1 MWWQMSHEKTW
12 ALFKDKKGQEMLKKR
27 LNEILTPNAIGVSR
41 TTPVSEAIK
50 IMRSKHISCIVV
62 LEENRPIGIFT
73 ERNVVQVVAER
84 QADFDNREIREL
96 MSSPVLTANKNV
108 EVYTAYNLLM
118 TSKIRH
124 LIVVDD
130 ENHAV
135 GVVTQSNLIEH
146 LGYEYFIEIK
156 KVSEVMTKILF
167 TISKDM
173 TVHQALRDM
182 ARESLSCLVIA
193 QDDRPVGILT
203 ERDVAK
209 LLVDRSDVW
218 QLKVEEV
225 MSSPVQTL
233 SQQTPVHEAAK
244 IMQQE
249 NIRRVVVVDEDGKI
263 VGLTTQSDIVK
274 GLEGKYIETLKEVI
288 KEKEVKIESTS
299 RDLAEKTVY
308 LDNILHSSVDIGI
321 VATGLNF
328 RIAYFNPGAEKIL
341 GYSAQEVIGRNARE
355 IHLRENV
362 ELSRFDRVI
371 EAIPRDKAHVFDF
384 ERDKKDG
391 KRFISA
397 RVSGIWDKEET
408 LVGFVFILRDITQRN
423 QAEEARRESERR
435 LYREQKRL
443 EMLEFANNMALKL
456 MDELRNPLVAVGGF
470 AARIYKKDYPEHKLK
485 EYTGLIYEE
494 SKRLDTALEQAVV
507 HLKAAAEKT

>member
-1 MWWQMSHEKTW
+1 
-12 ALFKDKKGQEMLKKR
+12 MLRKQLK
-27 LNEILTPNAIGVSR
+27 EILTPNAIGVSP
-41 TTPVSEAIK
+41 TTPVSQAIR
-50 IMRSKHISCIVV
+50 IMRSKNISCIVV
-62 LEENRPIGIFT
+62 LEGNKPIGVFT
-73 ERNVVQVVAER
+73 ERNVVQVTAQR
-84 QADFDNREIREL
+84 GPDFDDCEIREL
-96 MSSPVLTANKNV
+96 MSSPVLTANENV
-108 EVYTAYNLLM
+108 EVHTAYNLLM
-118 TSKIRH
+118 THKIRR
-124 LIVVDD
+124 LVVVDD

-135 GVVTQSNLIEH
+135 GVITQSNLIEH
-146 LGYEYFIEIK
+146 IGYEYFIEIK
-156 KVSEVMTKILF
+156 KVSQVMTKILF

-173 TVHQALRDM
+173 TVYQALSDM

-209 LLVDRSDVW
+209 LLVDRGDIW
-218 QLKVEEV
+218 HLKVEEV

-233 SQQTPVHEAAK
+233 SQETPVHEAAK

-249 NIRRVVVVDEDGKI
+249 SIRRLVVVDEDDKM

-288 KEKEVKIESTS
+288 KEKDVKLESTS
-299 RDLAEKTVY
+299 RDLAEKKVY

-321 VATGLNF
+321 AATDLAF

-355 IHLRENV
+355 IHLQEDI

-371 EAIPRDKAHVFDF
+371 ETIPKDKSHSFNF

-391 KRFISA
+391 KRFIRA

-408 LVGFVFILRDITQRN
+408 LVGFVFMLRDITERK

-435 LYREQKRL
+435 LYREQKRM
-443 EMLEFANNMALKL
+443 EMLEFANDLALRL
-456 MDELRNPLVAVGGF
+456 MDQLRNPLVAVGGF
-470 AARIYKKDYPEHKLK
+470 AARIYSGDYPEHKLK
-485 EYTGLIYEE
+485 EYTGLIFEE
-494 SKRLDTALEQAVV
+494 SKRLNNVIEEVVV
-507 HLKAAAEKT
+507 HLKAAAEKAYTHEL

>member
-1 MWWQMSHEKTW
+1 
-12 ALFKDKKGQEMLKKR
+12 MLRKQ
-27 LNEILTPNAIGVSR
+27 LNEILTPNVISVSP
-41 TTPVSEAIK
+41 TTSVSEAIRT
-50 IMRSKHISCIVV
+50 MRSKNISCIVV
-62 LEENRPIGIFT
+62 LEENEPIGIFT
-73 ERNVVQVVAER
+73 ERNVVQVLAER
-84 QADFDNREIREL
+84 GADFDDREIREL
-96 MSSPVLTANKNV
+96 MSSPVLTANKNT
-108 EVYTAYNLLM
+108 EMYTAYNLLV
-118 TSKIRH
+118 THKIRR
-124 LIVVDD
+124 LVVVDD
-130 ENHAV
+130 ENHAI

-146 LGYEYFIEIK
+146 IGYEYFIEIK
-156 KVSEVMTKILF
+156 KVSEVMTKRLF
-167 TISKDM
+167 TISKDV
-173 TVHQALRDM
+173 TVSQALSDM
-182 ARESLSCLVIA
+182 ARESLSCLVVA

-203 ERDVAK
+203 ERDVAR
-209 LLVDRSDVW
+209 LLVDRGDVW

-249 NIRRVVVVDEDGKI
+249 KIRRVVVVDEDGKI

-274 GLEGKYIETLKEVI
+274 GLQGKYIETLKEVI

-321 VATGLNF
+321 AATDLDF

-355 IHLRENV
+355 IHLQENV

-371 EAIPRDKAHVFDF
+371 ETIPKDKSHSFSF

-391 KRFISA
+391 KRFIRA

-408 LVGFVFILRDITQRN
+408 LVGFVFMLRDITERK
-423 QAEEARRESERR
+423 QAEEAQRESERR
-435 LYREQKRL
+435 LYEEQKRM
-443 EMLEFANNMALKL
+443 EMLELANDLALKL
-456 MDELRNPLVAVGGF
+456 MDELRNPLTAVGGF
-470 AARIYKKDYPEHKLK
+470 AARISNGDYAEDKLK
-485 EYTGLIYEE
+485 EYTGLIFEE
-494 SKRLDTALEQAVV
+494 SKRLDTALEEAVA
-507 HLKAAAEKT
+507 HLKAAAEKA